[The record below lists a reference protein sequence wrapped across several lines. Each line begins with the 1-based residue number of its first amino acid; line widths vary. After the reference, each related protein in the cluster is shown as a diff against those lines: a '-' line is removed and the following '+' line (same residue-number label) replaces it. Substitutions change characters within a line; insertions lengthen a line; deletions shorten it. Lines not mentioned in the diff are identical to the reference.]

1 MAWNEQETL
10 AAAERATHLSELL
23 AQEEFFNQHALRWL
37 KRAHVTKFLAALD
50 AVEAKRILR
59 SASAS
64 FHYPSETNS
73 RGFPLL
79 DWLWV
84 VDQSDDYRR
93 QHIKTTDG
101 AGRGRQLVARLAEHN
116 YAWLAR
122 WWAWRCAKGRAY
134 KLLPGCDY
142 SVINA
147 LTKAEMESHFSALGE
162 HTLAA
167 IIGRKPDLIE
177 ALPEERRGYYLR
189 LALEREPEVS
199 SFVEVLSRLGIPS
212 DASTVVTEA
221 LNDSDVTRQLNEL
234 AQKWQGPAGAD
245 PVAIAIKQG
254 HERLEA
260 QLRSPWRT
268 VVNPTAQSRGDSNLW
283 SAVLWGNV
291 GPALASAVRVAP
303 DRFRLELGYSI
314 GLRIAEEATE
324 PSPEKVGAQ
333 LKRFGIEPPT
343 GVVDVLLPMA
353 ELWAALR
360 TFAKYQDNYYQ
371 HDTELVGLRAKLVSL
386 ASAAPELWAQSLSW
400 ILARASKLGD
410 VAQAITLELASSA
423 PEVRA
428 ALEDVCNHNVEE
440 VRLKA
445 VGLRTLLL
453 GLEDEESGLARTLA
467 DAAAHYMDGS
477 PVFPHPLEP
486 VSHTW
491 LGSTGVERAIGAGV
505 RRAAGRFADEVR
517 DQGGDI
523 EETLTKALLK
533 ELEVEFRAVRPR
545 LKLLSSSRL
554 RSPAPALSVRQR
566 PTSKKSE
573 EPIYGCDIA
582 LVLNATVRG
591 RHTLTWVDLVQ
602 VKKSVALQQ
611 RRDKAALADSWE
623 IKTKQLD
630 KILRWSPT
638 ATYWLIAA
646 AGEVLVLPAKHLLGI
661 RRASRRG
668 AYVETITVGYHQARS
683 AAIPLEQYLV
693 DLLIGQ
699 WVGTTAA
706 DTVRFALGE
715 DTNIRPRI
723 VLEVTITVGSDN
735 H

>member
-1 MAWNEQETL
+1 M
-10 AAAERATHLSELL
+10 ER
-23 AQEEFFNQHALRWL
+23 
-37 KRAHVTKFLAALD
+37 
-50 AVEAKRILR
+50 
-59 SASAS
+59 
-64 FHYPSETNS
+64 
-73 RGFPLL
+73 
-79 DWLWV
+79 
-84 VDQSDDYRR
+84 
-93 QHIKTTDG
+93 
-101 AGRGRQLVARLAEHN
+101 
-116 YAWLAR
+116 
-122 WWAWRCAKGRAY
+122 
-134 KLLPGCDY
+134 
-142 SVINA
+142 
-147 LTKAEMESHFSALGE
+147 HFS
-162 HTLAA
+162 TLDEDILAT
-167 IIGRKPDLIE
+167 IIGQNTDLIE
-177 ALPEERRGYYLR
+177 ALPEERRGYFLR
-189 LALEREPEVS
+189 LALEQRPQTY
-199 SFVEVLSRLGIPS
+199 SFVELLSQRGIPS
-212 DASTVVTEA
+212 DAITVVNEVFDA
-221 LNDSDVTRQLNEL
+221 FKDSDVTSQLDEL
-234 AQKWQGPAGAD
+234 VKNWQGPAGSD

-260 QLRSPWRT
+260 HLRSPWGT
-268 VVNPTAQSRGDSNLW
+268 VVNPTARSRGDTNLW
-283 SAVLWGNV
+283 SAVLWGNA
-291 GPALASAVRVAP
+291 GPAFASAARVTP
-303 DRFRLELGYSI
+303 DRLRLELGYSI
-314 GLRIAEEATE
+314 GLRIAEAPAE

-333 LKRFGIEPPT
+333 LKQLGIEPPT
-343 GVVDVLLPMA
+343 GMVDVLLPMA
-353 ELWAALR
+353 ELWATLR

-386 ASAAPELWAQSLSW
+386 ATAAPELWAQSLPW

-410 VAQAITLELASSA
+410 VAQAVTLELASSS

-428 ALEDVCNHNVEE
+428 ALDDACNHNVEE

-486 VSHTW
+486 VSFTW
-491 LGSTGVERAIGAGV
+491 LGSNGVEQAIGAGV

-523 EETLTKALLK
+523 EEALTKALLK

-545 LKLLSSSRL
+545 LKMLALSRL
-554 RSPAPALSVRQR
+554 RSPAPILSVRQR
-566 PTSKKSE
+566 PTSKKVE

-582 LVLNATVRG
+582 WVLNATVRG
-591 RHTLTWVDLVQ
+591 RHTLTWVELVQ

-611 RRDKAALADSWE
+611 RRDKAARADSWE

-630 KILRWSPT
+630 DILRWSPT
-638 ATYWLIAA
+638 ATYWLIAS

-699 WVGTTAA
+699 WVGTTAE

-723 VLEVTITVGSDN
+723 VLEVTITVGLDN
-735 H
+735 Q